1 MRQNIPDDK
10 FAAIKRRNT
19 EVFKETMQITR
30 SGHLTNGIDI
40 SEANSSMTEGSIMYD
55 KALNANNINDCS
67 SATAISTIN
76 NDCLLVAADLVQ
88 QGYNPVLLNM
98 ASGGHPGGGV
108 ENGARAQEETICRR
122 TTLAASIFM
131 FSKIDSAKYGLPHKI
146 GPNYPMQ
153 RNFGAVY
160 SPQVT
165 VFRAGAETDYT
176 ILDEPFQIGV
186 VSVAA
191 INKNKFPEHFQP
203 DGTFSQSGITIVLN
217 RIRTIFRIGLIHSHD
232 ALIIGAWGCGAFH
245 NNPYQ
250 MARLF
255 RQTLDEPEFKNKYR
269 TVVAAVIEDHNSDN
283 RNFTAFK
290 ENFH

>member
-10 FAAIKRRNT
+10 FAAIKRRNA
-19 EVFKETMQITR
+19 EVFRQTMRITR
-30 SGHLTNGIDI
+30 SGRLPNGTDI
-40 SEANSSMTEGSIMYD
+40 SEANRTMTDGSVMCD
-55 KALNANNINDCS
+55 KPLSANNISGCGEP
-67 SATAISTIN
+67 TVISTIN
-76 NDCLLVAADLVQ
+76 NDCLLVAADLVR

-131 FSKIDSAKYGLPHKI
+131 FSESAAAKYGLQHKS

-165 VFRAGAETDYT
+165 VFRAGAETDYA

-191 INKNKFPEHFQP
+191 INKNKFPEHFLP
-203 DGTFSQSGITIVLN
+203 DGTFSQSAITIVLN
-217 RIRTIFRIGLIHSHD
+217 RIRTIYRVGLLHGHD

-245 NNPYQ
+245 NDPYQ
-250 MARLF
+250 MAKLF
-255 RQTLDEPEFKNKYR
+255 RQTLDEPEFKDKYR
-269 TVVAAVIEDHNSDN
+269 TVVAAVIEDHNSGN
-283 RNFTAFK
+283 RNYAAFK
-290 ENFH
+290 ENFV